1 MPYCKVC
8 GAEELADQKFC
19 TSCGT
24 PSATGPFATPA
35 PLPYFEPEAA
45 NAADAAGIAGFWW
58 RVLSFVID
66 VILVT
71 IVSVIVGLAFG
82 SSGKHLVVA
91 AIIGTIVSFLYF
103 GLLLRYRRGQTL
115 GMAATN
121 LRCVN
126 LSDRGPLRASQVY
139 LRTGAYCVL
148 LFVNNLYHLTT
159 YKHPTVAQSAHQRHE
174 LLIAFVFVLPH
185 ALDLLWA
192 AWDRNRQTLHDKVAS
207 TIVLRE
213 PR

>member
-1 MPYCKVC
+1 LPYCKVC
-8 GAEELADQKFC
+8 GAEELADQQFC

-24 PSATGPFATPA
+24 PSDGPFAVPA
-35 PLPYFEPEAA
+35 PIPYFEAEAV
-45 NAADAAGIAGFWW
+45 NSADAAGIAGFWW

-71 IVSVIVGLAFG
+71 IASVIVGLAFG
-82 SSGKHLVVA
+82 KSGKHLVVA

-115 GMAATN
+115 GMAATS

-126 LSDRGPLRASQVY
+126 RSDRGPLRPPQVF
-139 LRTGAYCVL
+139 LRTGAYCAL

-159 YKHPTVAQSAHQRHE
+159 YQHPTVAQTAHERHQV
-174 LLIAFVFVLPH
+174 LIALIFVLPH

-213 PR
+213 TH

>member
-24 PSATGPFATPA
+24 PSTGPFTTPA
-35 PLPYFEPEAA
+35 PLPYFEAEAV
-45 NAADAAGIAGFWW
+45 NAAEAAGIAGFWW
-58 RVLSFVID
+58 RALSFVID

-71 IVSVIVGLAFG
+71 IASVVIGLAVG
-82 SSGKHLVVA
+82 SAGKHLVVA

-103 GLLLRYRRGQTL
+103 GLLLRYRSGQTL
-115 GMAATN
+115 GMAATH

-126 LSDRGPLRASQVY
+126 LSDRGPLRSQQVY
-139 LRTGAYCVL
+139 LRTAAYCAL
-148 LFVNNLYHLTT
+148 LFVSNLYHLTN
-159 YKHPTVAQSAHQRHE
+159 YKHPTVAQTTHQRHE
-174 LLIAFVFVLPH
+174 LLVAFVIVLPH

-192 AWDRNRQTLHDKVAS
+192 AWDRNRQTLHDKVAK
-207 TIVLRE
+207 TVVIRE
-213 PR
+213 VR

>member
-1 MPYCKVC
+1 MSYCKVC

-24 PSATGPFATPA
+24 ASTGPFSTPA
-35 PLPYFEPEAA
+35 PLPYFDDETTTSTESAPV
-45 NAADAAGIAGFWW
+45 AGFWW

-66 VILVT
+66 VIIVT
-71 IVSVIVGLAFG
+71 ILSVVIGLAVG

-91 AIIGTIVSFLYF
+91 AVIGTIVSFLYF
-103 GLLLRYRRGQTL
+103 GLLLRYYSGQTL
-115 GMAATN
+115 GMAVTN

-126 LSDRGPLRASQVY
+126 MSDRAPLQSRQAY

-148 LFVNNLYHLTT
+148 LFFSNLYHLTN
-159 YKHPTVAQSAHQRHE
+159 YKHPTIAQTTHERHE
-174 LLIAFVFVLPH
+174 LLIALVVVLPH

-192 AWDRNRQTLHDKVAS
+192 AWDRQRQTLHDKVAQ
-207 TIVLRE
+207 TIVIRV
-213 PR
+213 R